1 MFGLIVNTYYMKQF
15 IFFFLIISY
24 STFSQSF
31 DRVDRIVLE
40 YPKFSKIENLA
51 SKIDADFSSDEEKVR
66 AAFFWLAKN
75 IRYDL
80 KQYYNPTGRSFKF
93 SYRNELEK
101 EQKIEA
107 AKNKI
112 ISNTFKTKKGL
123 CEEYAQSFKKTCTL
137 LNIEAAVIKG
147 YTRNSADDIGKVVS
161 ETNHAWNAVKLN
173 NKWIILDAT
182 WAAGYL
188 MNGKWTRKFN
198 SYFYDIP
205 KDKIFKTHLPEDSI
219 WILRF
224 GRITK
229 SEFYNQPI
237 YGQEFLDSAIELLS
251 PKSGFINIKK
261 GENIVL
267 TFKNLSK
274 KASLLY
280 HFKNYKYAKRPILKS
295 ENNITTLTILN
306 PLRNSELHLFLNNK
320 TALQFKV
327 L

>member
-1 MFGLIVNTYYMKQF
+1 MKQF
-15 IFFFLIISY
+15 IYFFLLISY
-24 STFSQSF
+24 TTFSQNF
-31 DRVDRIVLE
+31 DKVDKIVLE
-40 YPKFSKIENLA
+40 YPRFSKIENLA
-51 SKIDADFSSDEEKVR
+51 LRIDTDFSKDEEKVR

-80 KQYYNPTGRSFKF
+80 NQYYNPKGRSFKF
-93 SYRNELEK
+93 SYRNEIEK
-101 EQKIEA
+101 EQKLEA

-112 ISNTFKTKKGL
+112 IDKTFKTKKGL
-123 CEEYAQSFKKTCTL
+123 CEEYAQSFKKVCSL

-147 YTRNSADDIGKVVS
+147 YTRNSPDDIGRFVS

-173 NKWIILDAT
+173 DKWIILDPT

-198 SYFYDIP
+198 PYFYDIP
-205 KDKIFKTHLPEDSI
+205 KDKFFKTHLPEESI
-219 WILRF
+219 WVLRL

-229 SEFYNQPI
+229 KEFYNQPI
-237 YGQEFLDSAIELLS
+237 YGQEFLASTIELIS
-251 PKSGFINIKK
+251 PKNGIIKIKK

-267 TFKNLSK
+267 KFKNLSE
-274 KASLLY
+274 KASMLY
-280 HFKNYKYAKRPILKS
+280 NYKNHNYAKRPILKS

-306 PLRNSELHLFLNNK
+306 PLRNSELFLFLNNR

-327 L
+327 E